1 MIRKTAGPRT
11 AAWSGF
17 AGKSGS
23 WAGSWAGFWAESSCW
38 ASRRSWSGC
47 WGNRL

>member
-23 WAGSWAGFWAESSCW
+23 WAG
-38 ASRRSWSGC
+38 C

>member
-23 WAGSWAGFWAESSCW
+23 WAG
-38 ASRRSWSGC
+38 C
-47 WGNRL
+47 WGTDYDKKSM